1 MNMNSNI
8 KCGTSING
16 GVVLTDMP
24 IKALVAL
31 RDAVNDA
38 IRNSRKDDSDRL
50 LTDIISAIDAANDEG
65 YMVNLN
71 GKPIC
76 PDLLTVDY
84 DEDNDYWDDDDE
96 DEDED
101 ENDWDDDDWREC
113 DDDDDDD
120 DWDNNEAFPCYHC
133 EYPSCAN
140 CPHR

>member
-16 GVVLTDMP
+16 GMVLTDMP
-24 IKALVAL
+24 IKTLVAL
-31 RDAVNDA
+31 RDAVDDA
-38 IRNSRKDDSDRL
+38 IRNSRKADSDRL

-71 GKPIC
+71 SKPIC

-84 DEDNDYWDDDDE
+84 DEDEDYWDDE

-101 ENDWDDDDWREC
+101 DDWDEDEDDY

-120 DWDNNEAFPCYHC
+120 DDYCYGCRDDCLH
-133 EYPSCAN
+133 
-140 CPHR
+140 CPHC

>member
-24 IKALVAL
+24 IEALIAL
-31 RDAVNDA
+31 RDAVDDA
-38 IRNSRKDDSDRL
+38 IRNSRKNDSDRL

-65 YMVNLN
+65 YIVNLN
-71 GKPIC
+71 GKPLC
-76 PDLLTVDY
+76 PDFLSVNY
-84 DEDNDYWDDDDE
+84 DDNEDYWDE

-101 ENDWDDDDWREC
+101 DDWDDDEDDEDEDWN
-113 DDDDDDD
+113 DV
-120 DWDNNEAFPCYHC
+120 EAFPCYHC

>member
-31 RDAVNDA
+31 RDAVDDA

-71 GKPIC
+71 GVPLN
-76 PDLLTVDY
+76 PNHLSVDY
-84 DEDNDYWDDDDE
+84 DEDEDYWDDDE

-101 ENDWDDDDWREC
+101 DWDDDDWREC
-113 DDDDDDD
+113 DDDDDDEDD
-120 DWDNNEAFPCYHC
+120 DWDDDEAFPCYHC

>member
-24 IKALVAL
+24 IKTLVAL
-31 RDAVNDA
+31 RDAVDDA
-38 IRNSRKDDSDRL
+38 IRNSRKADSDRL

-71 GKPIC
+71 GCPLN

-84 DEDNDYWDDDDE
+84 DEDEDYWDDDE
-96 DEDED
+96 DEDD
-101 ENDWDDDDWREC
+101 DWDDE
-113 DDDDDDD
+113 DDDDDDYD
-120 DWDNNEAFPCYHC
+120 DDYDDDDYCYGCRDDCLH
-133 EYPSCAN
+133 
-140 CPHR
+140 CPHC

>member
-16 GVVLTDMP
+16 GMVLTDMP

-31 RDAVNDA
+31 RDAVDDA
-38 IRNSRKDDSDRL
+38 IRNSRKADSDRL

-65 YMVNLN
+65 YIVNLN

-84 DEDNDYWDDDDE
+84 DEDQDYWDDE

-101 ENDWDDDDWREC
+101 DWDNEDWRDC
-113 DDDDDDD
+113 DDYDDDDDDD
-120 DWDNNEAFPCYHC
+120 DYCYGCRDDCLHC
-133 EYPSCAN
+133 SHC
-140 CPHR
+140 

>member
-8 KCGTSING
+8 KYGTSING

-31 RDAVNDA
+31 RDAVDDA
-38 IRNSRKDDSDRL
+38 IRNSRKNDSDRL

-71 GKPIC
+71 GVPLN
-76 PDLLTVDY
+76 PDHLSVDY
-84 DEDNDYWDDDDE
+84 DEDEDYWDDDE
-96 DEDED
+96 DEDDED
-101 ENDWDDDDWREC
+101 NWDDDDWREC
-113 DDDDDDD
+113 DDDEDDEDD
-120 DWDNNEAFPCYHC
+120 DWDEDEAFPCYHC

-140 CPHR
+140 CPHK

>member
-16 GVVLTDMP
+16 GMVLTDMP
-24 IKALVAL
+24 IKTLVAL
-31 RDAVNDA
+31 RDAVDDA
-38 IRNSRKDDSDRL
+38 IRNSRKADSDRL

-84 DEDNDYWDDDDE
+84 DEDEDYWDDDE
-96 DEDED
+96 DEDD
-101 ENDWDDDDWREC
+101 DWDDDDNY

-120 DWDNNEAFPCYHC
+120 DYCYGCRDDCLH
-133 EYPSCAN
+133 
-140 CPHR
+140 CPHC

>member
-1 MNMNSNI
+1 MNSNI

-16 GVVLTDMP
+16 GMVLTDMP
-24 IKALVAL
+24 IKTLVAL
-31 RDAVNDA
+31 RDAVDDA
-38 IRNSRKDDSDRL
+38 IRNSRKADSDRL
-50 LTDIISAIDAANDEG
+50 LTDIISAIDAANEEG

-84 DEDNDYWDDDDE
+84 DEDEDYWDDDE

-101 ENDWDDDDWREC
+101 DDW

-120 DWDNNEAFPCYHC
+120 DDYCYGCRDDCLH
-133 EYPSCAN
+133 
-140 CPHR
+140 CPHC

>member
-24 IKALVAL
+24 IKTLVAL
-31 RDAVNDA
+31 RDAVDDA
-38 IRNSRKDDSDRL
+38 IRNSRKNDSDRL
-50 LTDIISAIDAANDEG
+50 LTDIISSIDAANDEG

-84 DEDNDYWDDDDE
+84 DEDDDYW
-96 DEDED
+96 
-101 ENDWDDDDWREC
+101 

-120 DWDNNEAFPCYHC
+120 DDDENEDDEDDEDNPCDGCEDNCAYCHYH
-133 EYPSCAN
+133 Y
-140 CPHR
+140 